1 MVFWAIHKL
10 AQILTNYLWAKWPV
24 SQYFYIPLPIYVPK
38 NLRVMTASTPHRH
51 IKKRLMKTV
60 GAHTPCSCGYMQDG
74 GLYFHI
80 KDYQGNVRV
89 VLNQANQPVE
99 VNSYYPYGGL
109 MASTTT
115 EGTQPY
121 KYSTKEL
128 DRENGL
134 DWYDNKARMYDPTIG
149 RTPTLDPMAEKYYS
163 MSPYVWCGANPIMI
177 LDSTGMVWTYING
190 KEITDH
196 SQINVYIFYDPYS
209 FASQSEAM
217 YKRAEE
223 KYGKRHVAMSNAVT
237 EKEFST
243 DWKNM
248 ASEQIIEVDLNYHGD
263 NQTLMLKSVKDE
275 YITATGD
282 GLSHKS
288 GKKALNVQN
297 LENPTG
303 NISNAT
309 LNINSCKSNNIT
321 QYPLKGNKKTLM
333 RAFYDTFNF
342 KSVRGT
348 SAGVSYNWFTKMP
361 EPQYF
366 WQHWDYMGENHGPQ
380 LRLDFTNTI
389 YFRTG
394 GMR

>member
-1 MVFWAIHKL
+1 MI
-10 AQILTNYLWAKWPV
+10 T
-24 SQYFYIPLPIYVPK
+24 
-38 NLRVMTASTPHRH
+38 STPYRH
-51 IKKRLMKTV
+51 TKKRLIKTV

-74 GLYFHI
+74 GLYFYI